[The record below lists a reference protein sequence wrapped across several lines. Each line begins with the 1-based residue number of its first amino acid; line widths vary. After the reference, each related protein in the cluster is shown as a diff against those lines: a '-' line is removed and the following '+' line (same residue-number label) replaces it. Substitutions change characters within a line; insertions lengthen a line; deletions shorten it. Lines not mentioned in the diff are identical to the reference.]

1 MREPCRAGR
10 ATVQIPALFFFMD
23 THKSLLKI
31 RSWGVSRQNKQLSM
45 KKNERQNYETPQVE
59 IVEVEVEKGFIGSG
73 DGEGTTP
80 GFDPN

>member
-1 MREPCRAGR
+1 MGS
-10 ATVQIPALFFFMD
+10 QPA
-23 THKSLLKI
+23 
-31 RSWGVSRQNKQLSM
+31 KQLSM
-45 KKNERQNYETPQVE
+45 KEKERQNYETPQVE